1 MNEEEKQP
9 QTKQV
14 IFEVITTVVV
24 LALVIVGALFLLR
37 TEMTAPVDSFCKAL
51 STGNGSYIRQS
62 LSDEAWAY
70 CTEVY
75 EKDNPDSFNSHI
87 SMLAA
92 GLHDV
97 LAEQYG
103 EHLKISFK
111 VTEKE
116 KIKDDEFATFASSV
130 SDRYGINPESITE
143 AYRLTGNTTCR
154 GDKGSDTV
162 EGDTYTVY
170 RMHDEWY
177 LLSEPIS

>member
-24 LALVIVGALFLLR
+24 LALVIIGALLLLR

-70 CTEVY
+70 CAEVY
-75 EKDNPDSFNSHI
+75 EQNNPDSFNSHV
-87 SMLAA
+87 SMLAS
-92 GLHDV
+92 GLHEI

-103 EHLKISFK
+103 DHLKITFK

-116 KIKDDEFATFASSV
+116 KIKDDEFTSFVSSV
-130 SDRYGINPESITE
+130 SARYSINADAVTE
-143 AYRLTGNTTCR
+143 AYRLTGETVCS